1 MLNRKFLLGTTVIAG
16 LVAAAAVASPAV
28 SWAQTAPSTQTE
40 PTKADDDASE
50 VDALIV
56 TGSRIKR
63 NEFTSAAP
71 IQLITTEQ
79 SVLEGLVD
87 TAEIIQ
93 GAPIASGSFQANSML
108 GGYVIT
114 GGTNANTIS
123 LRGLGAERTL
133 VLVNGRRL
141 PPSGSGGTVGPTDL
155 NVIPSTIVDRV
166 EILKDG
172 ASSIY
177 GSDAVAGVVNY
188 ITKKSTDGIEL
199 DVFGRVPFDGGG
211 EVFQLSA
218 TWGKVFDRGYLS
230 ASASYYD
237 QQALKVKDRDFTSC
251 AADYY
256 VNPVTGERAD
266 FIDPDTG
273 KYKCYNA
280 IQNAWQAADVYGGI
294 FQYDPTLADAPPGG
308 YPAAALGL
316 RGVLPDW
323 VRAAR
328 AGQPATFPYAN
339 YDSDVNQNA
348 DVISPIKRYSFFA
361 SGGFDIT
368 PNIEAYGELL
378 LNRREDSVDS
388 YQYIFETVAA
398 GNPNNTVAA
407 GLIAGGAGA
416 SGDAIPLILLPYN
429 FEQQVDYFR
438 AVGGLRGSF
447 NGLGFLD
454 GWDWDVY
461 TMVGRSEATYTQD
474 FIYQDRVFATT
485 DSGTACTNT
494 PFGGNVSGFNCSQLP
509 GGVPWFDPRVL
520 SGNLNAAE
528 EDFLRGRESGK
539 TVYDQALIEAS
550 ISGDLFTL
558 PAGPV
563 GAAFGAVYR
572 KDKLNDTPGANAQAS
587 NYWGFTTSGIT
598 KGDDAV
604 AEVYAE
610 FEVPIFRGIPGIES
624 LTANISGRYTDYDSY
639 GSDTT
644 YKLGLNWQVTEAWRL
659 RATRGTSFRAP
670 ALFELF
676 LADQTGFTSAADP
689 CVQYGLSSNANVK
702 ANCAAQ
708 GIPDDYLGSG
718 STLLVQSGGGAG
730 LLKAETSEATTF
742 GVIWTPSF
750 IDLSVA
756 IDYFDIEV
764 NDQVAKFG
772 AGNILASC
780 YRAETTN
787 FPNDFCSLIT
797 RDTTPGPTQYDITLI
812 DDNYLNI
819 NSQINQGIDLNVRYE
834 HELDFG
840 RFVFDGQFTWQLKD
854 TLQLLTGTQTDN
866 NGSTTEPDFTGATNL
881 RFQKG
886 DWTVNWA
893 VDMIGKASD
902 SELQV
907 DTVSSTKY
915 NLVLYKKQYTEFM
928 AYHTLSVRKT
938 WDDFTVMV
946 GVNNIFDEAPP
957 SQSAGQ
963 FRIGTAAL
971 NLYDMRGRR
980 AFFNVTKRW

>member
-1 MLNRKFLLGTTVIAG
+1 MLDRKVLLGSTVIAG
-16 LVAAAAVASPAV
+16 FAAALAVATPAV
-28 SWAQTAPSTQTE
+28 SWAQTTPPAATTTE
-40 PTKADDDASE
+40 EEDDSE
-50 VDALIV
+50 VEALVV

-71 IQLITTEQ
+71 ITVITSEQ
-79 SVLEGLVD
+79 STLEGLVD

-93 GAPIASGSFQANSML
+93 SSSVASGSFQANSML

-114 GGTNANTIS
+114 GGTNVNTIS

-141 PPSGSGGTVGPTDL
+141 PPSGSGGTVGPGDL
-155 NVIPSTIVDRV
+155 NVIPSTIIDRV

-199 DVFGRVPFDGGG
+199 DVFGRVPFEGEG

-218 TWGKVFDRGYLS
+218 TWGKTFDRGFLS

-237 QQALKVKDRDFTSC
+237 QKALKVKDRDDTAC

-256 VNPVTGERAD
+256 VNTVTGTRAD

-280 IQNAWQAADVYGGI
+280 INNAWQAADVYGGI

-316 RGVLPDW
+316 RAQLPDW

-339 YDSDVNQNA
+339 YDNENYDNA
-348 DVISPIKRYSFFA
+348 DVISPIKRYSLFLT
-361 SGGFDIT
+361 GGFDIT
-368 PNIEAYGELL
+368 PDIEAYGELL
-378 LNRREDSVDS
+378 FNRREDSVDS
-388 YQYIFETVAA
+388 YQYIFETVSAS
-398 GNPNNTVAA
+398 NPNNVVAP
-407 GLIAGGAGA
+407 GLIAAGA

-429 FEQQVDYFR
+429 FEQTVDYIR

-447 NGLGFLD
+447 GGESFLG
-454 GWDWDVY
+454 GWDWDIY
-461 TMVGRSEATYTQD
+461 AMFGRSDADYTQD
-474 FIYQDRVFATT
+474 FIYADRVYATT
-485 DSGTACTNT
+485 QFGVACD
-494 PFGGNVSGFNCSQLP
+494 PVGFGNVSNYSCADLP
-509 GGVPWFDPRVL
+509 GGVPWFSPDVL
-520 SGNLNAAE
+520 AGNLSPAVD
-528 EDFLRGRESGK
+528 DFLRSRETGN
-539 TVYDQALIEAS
+539 TTYEQTMIEGS
-550 ISGDLFTL
+550 VSGDLFTL

-563 GAAFGAVYR
+563 GAAFGFVWR
-572 KDKLNDTPGANAQAS
+572 KDELNDTPGFNAQNQ
-587 NYWGFTTSGIT
+587 NYWGYSTSGIT
-598 KGDDAV
+598 KGDDTV
-604 AEVYAE
+604 KELYGE
-610 FEVPIFRGIPGIES
+610 LEVPIFRSLPGIES
-624 LTANISGRYTDYDSY
+624 LTANISGRYTDYESY

-644 YKLGLNWQVTEAWRL
+644 YKLGLNWQIVPSWRI

-670 ALFELF
+670 ALFELY

-689 CVQYGLSSNANVK
+689 CVQWGLSSNPNVQ
-702 ANCAAQ
+702 ANCAAE
-708 GIPDDYLGSG
+708 GIPDNYLGSG
-718 STLLVQSGGGAG
+718 GSLLVQSGGGSG
-730 LLKAETSEATTF
+730 LLKAETSEATTV

-750 IDLSVA
+750 IDLNIA

-787 FPNDFCSLIT
+787 FPNDFCTLID
-797 RDTTPGPTQYDITLI
+797 RNPNAGPDANDITLI
-812 DDNYLNI
+812 NDNYLNI
-819 NSQINQGIDLNVRYE
+819 NSQVNRGIDLTTRYR
-834 HELDFG
+834 HEADFG
-840 RFVFDGQFTWQLKD
+840 NFIWDTQFTWQLED
-854 TLQLLTGTQTDN
+854 VTQLLTGTATN
-866 NGSTTEPDFTGATNL
+866 INGSTTEPDFTGTSNL
-881 RFQKG
+881 RFERG
-886 DWTVNWA
+886 EWTVNWA
-893 VDMIGKASD
+893 VDMIGKSSD
-902 SELQV
+902 SELQADV
-907 DTVSSTKY
+907 LSSTKY
-915 NLVLYKKQYTEFM
+915 NAIVYRKQFTEFT
-928 AYHTLSVRKT
+928 AYHSISVRKR
-938 WDDFTVMV
+938 WDDLTVLLGM
-946 GVNNIFDEAPP
+946 NNVFDEGAPA
-957 SQSAGQ
+957 QSAGQ

-971 NLYDMRGRR
+971 NMYDVRGRR
-980 AFFNVTKRW
+980 LFFNITKRW